1 MKATMRYGFA
11 LAALPFAFAAP
22 IADADIQSTKYI
34 VVMKPNQHVQTLGI
48 QEYGTYQNV
57 DMIHQY
63 NSGDFKGFAAY
74 LSPNQV
80 NALSKDPKI

>member
-1 MKATMRYGFA
+1 MRYGFA

-34 VVMKPNQHVQTLGI
+34 VVMKPNQHVQSLGM
-48 QEYGTYQNV
+48 QENGAFKNV

-80 NALSKDPKI
+80 QSLSKDPKVQ